1 MLKPIFIGK
10 LKKNV
15 VLSFQNNKNNPVYEY
30 YTDRQTD
37 LQRSSETQQLVQD
50 RQTDR

>member
-15 VLSFQNNKNNPVYEY
+15 VLSFQNIKNNPVYEY